1 MPKSQ
6 LNAHRLGQVI
16 SVFVCLVWLCTLFSK
31 QGHPVSCPGAWA
43 TSELYRMENG
53 VSALKEGGLL
63 LLGGGGRH
71 SSSQTSGA
79 KSRPPFSSA
88 LGGVVTA
95 PRVREYIQATTCLT
109 AGPLSCAASPWLKA
123 SAPHSAEQ
131 EDQWVRLPLVRG
143 WLPTEAAGPQREGSV
158 PSCLLHKT
166 ADDWNSPGKGRRPLH
181 SARVCR
187 G

>member
-43 TSELYRMENG
+43 TSELYRTENG

-109 AGPLSCAASPWLKA
+109 AGPPFLCGKPMVKSVCSPLSRAGRPVGKTPPGQGVASYRSSRTPA
-123 SAPHSAEQ
+123 
-131 EDQWVRLPLVRG
+131 RG
-143 WLPTEAAGPQREGSV
+143 
-158 PSCLLHKT
+158 K
-166 ADDWNSPGKGRRPLH
+166 RPFL
-181 SARVCR
+181 SLTQD